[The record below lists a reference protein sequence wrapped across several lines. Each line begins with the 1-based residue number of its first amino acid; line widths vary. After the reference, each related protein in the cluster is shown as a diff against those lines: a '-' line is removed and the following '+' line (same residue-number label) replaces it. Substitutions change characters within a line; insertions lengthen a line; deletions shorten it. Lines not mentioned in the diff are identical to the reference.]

1 MLVVYPSEL
10 LIKKKIKFKP
20 YILNKYETVDIDE
33 IEDFNFAK
41 RLKIK

>member
-10 LIKKKIKFKP
+10 LIKKIKFKP

-33 IEDFNFAK
+33 IEDFNLQK
-41 RLKIK
+41 D